1 MFSLQAVFIKVTAGF
16 PPRHTHSSNV
26 TGSCE
31 SLSREGFM
39 EGSASQVR
47 SILLLLPHQLGV
59 WWETSRFPPCLLEAG
74 DTRVD
79 N

>member
-39 EGSASQVR
+39 GGSASQVR
-47 SILLLLPHQLGV
+47 SLPGPTLCSG
-59 WWETSRFPPCLLEAG
+59 ELSSLFR
-74 DTRVD
+74 
-79 N
+79 

>member
-16 PPRHTHSSNV
+16 PPRHTHSSKV

-39 EGSASQVR
+39 GGVCFPGEISAWTYTVQWR
-47 SILLLLPHQLGV
+47 IELII
-59 WWETSRFPPCLLEAG
+59 
-74 DTRVD
+74 
-79 N
+79 